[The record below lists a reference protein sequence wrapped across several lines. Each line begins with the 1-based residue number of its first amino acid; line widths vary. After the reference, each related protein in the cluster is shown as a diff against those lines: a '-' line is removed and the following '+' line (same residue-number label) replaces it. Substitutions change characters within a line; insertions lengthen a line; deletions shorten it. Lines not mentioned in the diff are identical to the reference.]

1 MMPLS
6 TPIGALHLVGPVY
19 AKRLK
24 NLGIETVYDL
34 LHHYPSRYED
44 YSNIVPI
51 AHLRLHDI
59 VTIQGT
65 LTSIKNVFTKNKK
78 KIQQGIVEDES
89 GSMQITWYNQPFLT
103 NVLKEGERVSVSGQV
118 GIFANKLVLTSP
130 EYEVIRTSQ
139 LDNSQFKTI
148 HTGRLVPIYPET
160 YGVSS
165 KWIRSRVAMLLKNLT
180 ATIEDP
186 LPENIYKQYALVAYE
201 TAIMAIHFPQSFPA
215 MYEAKKRLSFDEL
228 LYTQLAAQ
236 TRRLQW
242 KSKKMTHKFKVKP
255 FETALKS
262 FYTALP
268 FELTNA
274 QKKVVAEITQD
285 LERPTPMNRLIQGD
299 VGSGKTAVA
308 AVAMYLAHLNGVQS
322 ALMAPTEILA
332 QQHYKTLKALLE
344 PLGLTIELLTGSHKP
359 KVESRKLKVD
369 KKSKTKI
376 LNPKRYTLNADI
388 IVGTHALLGNNPQFE
403 HLGLV
408 VIDEQQRFGVE
419 QRAVLREKGK
429 HPHLLSLTATP
440 IPRTIALT
448 LYGELDV
455 SVIDELPG
463 GRKKIKTWVVPEHK
477 RANAYKWIDSRISK
491 TIEQAFIICPLI
503 DESETLGSIKAVK
516 NEYERLSKTVFPH
529 LRLALLHGKLKP
541 NEKNLILTEFKEE
554 KYDILVATPV
564 VEVGIDIPTATIM
577 VIEGAER
584 FGLSQL
590 HQLRG
595 RVGRGS
601 MESYCL
607 LFMGNFNPHSKE
619 RLDVMQN
626 IHDGMKLSEID
637 LRNRGAGELYGTAQH
652 GTTTFKIADL
662 SDLQMVTNTHQLAIK
677 LLDIDPSLMAFPLL
691 HERVNTYTINSVTP
705 D

>member
-1 MMPLS
+1 MMSLS

-24 NLGIETVYDL
+24 NLGIETINDL
-34 LHHYPSRYED
+34 LNHYPSRYED
-44 YSNIVPI
+44 YSHITPI
-51 AHLRLHDI
+51 AHVQLHST

-65 LTSIKNVFTKNKK
+65 LISIKNVFTKNHK
-78 KIQQGIVEDES
+78 KIQQGIVEDNS
-89 GSMQITWYNQPFLT
+89 GSIQITWYNQPFLT
-103 NVLKEGERVSVSGQV
+103 NVLKEGDNVSLSGQV
-118 GIFANKLVLTSP
+118 GTFANKLVLTSP
-130 EYEVIRTSQ
+130 EYEILRNSQ
-139 LDNSQFKTI
+139 FGNSQFKTV
-148 HTGRLVPIYPET
+148 HTARLVPIYPET

-165 KWIRSRVAMLLKNLT
+165 KWIRSRVAMLL
-180 ATIEDP
+180 ATLNSTLVDP
-186 LPENIYKQYALVAYE
+186 LSESIRKQYSLEEYE
-201 TAIMAIHFPQSFPA
+201 TAIKHIHFPPTFSS
-215 MYEAKKRLSFDEL
+215 MYAAKKRLSFDEL

-242 KSKKMTHKFKVKP
+242 KNKTTTQLFKVKQ
-255 FETALKS
+255 FQNALQRL
-262 FYTALP
+262 YDQLP

-274 QKKVVAEITQD
+274 QKKVVSEITKD
-285 LERPTPMNRLIQGD
+285 LERTTPMNRLIQGD

-308 AVAMYLAHLNGVQS
+308 AIAMYIAHLNGAQS
-322 ALMAPTEILA
+322 TLMAPTEILA
-332 QQHYKTLKALLE
+332 QQHYKTLKTLLE
-344 PLGLTIELLTGSHKP
+344 PLGLRIELLTGSVKP
-359 KVESRKLKVD
+359 KDSKVQTT
-369 KKSKTKI
+369 KSKKKN
-376 LNPKRYTLNADI
+376 LDARRYTLDADI
-388 IVGTHALLGNNPQFE
+388 TVGTHAIIGKNPEFE
-403 HLGLV
+403 RLGLV

-419 QRAVLREKGK
+419 QRALLREKGK
-429 HPHLLSLTATP
+429 QPHLLSLTATP

-463 GRKKIKTWVVPEHK
+463 GRKKIKTWVIPEQK
-477 RANAYKWIDSRISK
+477 RNDAYKWISGKLSS
-491 TIEQAFIICPLI
+491 TVEQAFIICPLI
-503 DESETLGSIKAVK
+503 EESETLGSIKAVK

-541 NEKNLILTEFKEE
+541 TEKNQILTEFKEA

-595 RVGRGS
+595 RVGRGTL
-601 MESYCL
+601 ESYCL

-619 RLDVMQN
+619 RLEVMQT

-637 LRNRGAGELYGTAQH
+637 LKNRGAGELYGTAQH
-652 GTTTFKIADL
+652 GTASFKIADL
-662 SDLQMVTNTHQLAIK
+662 SDIDMVTNTHILAIK
-677 LLDIDPSLMAFPLL
+677 LLSDDPGLKAFPLL
-691 HERVNTYTINSVTP
+691 HERINMYTINSVTP